1 MPNFFASNVNRI
13 QTKSKPSN
21 KLTPEKDIYEYSNT
35 ELNITLKLTFNLHW
49 NLIKL
54 IKEMKLILVVYPSSN
69 YFLKHQQKR
78 RNIKA

>member
-1 MPNFFASNVNRI
+1 MASKCRIFSPDNVNRI

-35 ELNITLKLTFNLHW
+35 ELNVTLKLMFKLHY

-54 IKEMKLILVVYPSSN
+54 IKEAKLNLVVYPSSN
-69 YFLKHQQKR
+69 YFLK
-78 RNIKA
+78 IKIG